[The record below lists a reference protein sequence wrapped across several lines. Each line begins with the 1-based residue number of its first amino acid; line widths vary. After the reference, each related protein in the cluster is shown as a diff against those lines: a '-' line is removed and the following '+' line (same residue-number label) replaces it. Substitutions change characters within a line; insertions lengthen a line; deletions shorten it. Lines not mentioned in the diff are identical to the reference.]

1 MKKKWEYYEINQKE
15 KEELKKEYNID
26 DLLAI
31 VLVNRGIKKEE
42 IRKFLEPTR
51 NDFYN
56 PYEMPDMEKAVERIL
71 KSIEN
76 KEKIIIYGDY
86 DVDGITSITVLESFL
101 KERGLEVNHYIPNRL
116 NEGYGLNKNAIEK
129 IAKEN
134 YDLMITV
141 DCGIT
146 GIEEIKYAKE
156 LGIETIV
163 TDHHEPGETTPE
175 AIGVIDCKRKDN
187 KYPFRELA
195 GVGVVFK
202 LCQAIGMKLGLEQK
216 EYLKYLDIVAIGTIS
231 DIVPLVDENRVIT
244 KLGMKL
250 VQCTRNSGLK
260 ALINLS
266 GYNKIDSNTI
276 SFGVAPRIN
285 ACGRMGVA
293 DEALELLLSEN
304 IEDAIEKSKNIM
316 KYNNKRQEYEKEIF
330 LQAVEQIKEQ
340 HLENSNS
347 IVLGGDGWHHGVI
360 GIVASK
366 ITELY
371 YKPCILICFEDG
383 NDIGKGS
390 GRSIKG
396 FDLYKSLT
404 KCKDII
410 AGFGGHSMA
419 IGISVEK
426 EKFKEL
432 QNVFEEIA
440 RKAAISELCPIIKID
455 AILNIDDVTKEM
467 VQSLIQLEP
476 LGEANQMPIF
486 SFKNLKINSIR
497 ALTDGKH
504 LKLSLKSDKNTLID
518 AIGFNLGE
526 LSKQYV
532 IGDKVDVIGN
542 LEFNSFNGVEKLQIN
557 LKDMMKTV

>member
-1 MKKKWEYYEINQKE
+1 MKKKWEYYEKIQKE

-129 IAKEN
+129 IAKKN

-163 TDHHEPGETTPE
+163 TDHHEPGETIPE

-202 LCQAIGMKLGLEQK
+202 LCQAIGMKLGLKQK

-383 NDIGKGS
+383 NNIGKGS

-432 QNVFEEIA
+432 QNVFEKIA

-467 VQSLIQLEP
+467 VQSLTQLEP

-486 SFKNLKINSIR
+486 AFKNLKINSIR

-518 AIGFNLGE
+518 AIGFNLGD
-526 LSKQYV
+526 LSKQYI

-542 LEFNSFNGVEKLQIN
+542 LEINSFNGAEKLQIN

>member
-163 TDHHEPGETTPE
+163 TDHHEPGETIPE

-216 EYLKYLDIVAIGTIS
+216 EYLKY
-231 DIVPLVDENRVIT
+231 
-244 KLGMKL
+244 
-250 VQCTRNSGLK
+250 
-260 ALINLS
+260 
-266 GYNKIDSNTI
+266 
-276 SFGVAPRIN
+276 
-285 ACGRMGVA
+285 
-293 DEALELLLSEN
+293 
-304 IEDAIEKSKNIM
+304 
-316 KYNNKRQEYEKEIF
+316 
-330 LQAVEQIKEQ
+330 
-340 HLENSNS
+340 
-347 IVLGGDGWHHGVI
+347 
-360 GIVASK
+360 
-366 ITELY
+366 
-371 YKPCILICFEDG
+371 
-383 NDIGKGS
+383 
-390 GRSIKG
+390 
-396 FDLYKSLT
+396 
-404 KCKDII
+404 
-410 AGFGGHSMA
+410 
-419 IGISVEK
+419 
-426 EKFKEL
+426 
-432 QNVFEEIA
+432 
-440 RKAAISELCPIIKID
+440 
-455 AILNIDDVTKEM
+455 
-467 VQSLIQLEP
+467 
-476 LGEANQMPIF
+476 
-486 SFKNLKINSIR
+486 
-497 ALTDGKH
+497 
-504 LKLSLKSDKNTLID
+504 
-518 AIGFNLGE
+518 
-526 LSKQYV
+526 
-532 IGDKVDVIGN
+532 
-542 LEFNSFNGVEKLQIN
+542 
-557 LKDMMKTV
+557 

>member
-56 PYEMPDMEKAVERIL
+56 PYEMPDMERAVERIL

-163 TDHHEPGETTPE
+163 TDHHEPGETIPE

-266 GYNKIDSNTI
+266 EYNKIDSNTI

-347 IVLGGDGWHHGVI
+347 IVLGGNGWHHGVI

-383 NDIGKGS
+383 SDIGKGS

-432 QNVFEEIA
+432 QNVFEEIT

-467 VQSLIQLEP
+467 VQSLTQLEP

-526 LSKQYV
+526 LSKEYV

-542 LEFNSFNGVEKLQIN
+542 LEINSFNGVEKLQIN

>member
-1 MKKKWEYYEINQKE
+1 M
-15 KEELKKEYNID
+15 
-26 DLLAI
+26 
-31 VLVNRGIKKEE
+31 
-42 IRKFLEPTR
+42 
-51 NDFYN
+51 
-56 PYEMPDMEKAVERIL
+56 
-71 KSIEN
+71 
-76 KEKIIIYGDY
+76 
-86 DVDGITSITVLESFL
+86 
-101 KERGLEVNHYIPNRL
+101 
-116 NEGYGLNKNAIEK
+116 
-129 IAKEN
+129 
-134 YDLMITV
+134 
-141 DCGIT
+141 
-146 GIEEIKYAKE
+146 
-156 LGIETIV
+156 
-163 TDHHEPGETTPE
+163 
-175 AIGVIDCKRKDN
+175 
-187 KYPFRELA
+187 
-195 GVGVVFK
+195 
-202 LCQAIGMKLGLEQK
+202 
-216 EYLKYLDIVAIGTIS
+216 
-231 DIVPLVDENRVIT
+231 
-244 KLGMKL
+244 
-250 VQCTRNSGLK
+250 
-260 ALINLS
+260 INLS

-316 KYNNKRQEYEKEIF
+316 KYNNKRQEYEKKIF

>member
-163 TDHHEPGETTPE
+163 TDHHEPGETIPE

-316 KYNNKRQEYEKEIF
+316 KYNNKRQEYEKKIF

-486 SFKNLKINSIR
+486 SFKNLKIN
-497 ALTDGKH
+497 
-504 LKLSLKSDKNTLID
+504 
-518 AIGFNLGE
+518 
-526 LSKQYV
+526 
-532 IGDKVDVIGN
+532 
-542 LEFNSFNGVEKLQIN
+542 
-557 LKDMMKTV
+557 